1 MFYGKRLDQIEK
13 RLSALEGR
21 NAYANVGWE
30 AYSAQKIEVK
40 SVPEVWK
47 VEWTAINAYQFDLG
61 VSRAR
66 KEASFYSEEEA
77 KDHAAVLE
85 FAHEFI
91 GNTYDLCVEIKKMQ

>member
-47 VEWTAINAYQFDLG
+47 VEWDAANVDHIDFRIYRT
-61 VSRAR
+61 R

-77 KDHAAVLE
+77 KDHAAVLH